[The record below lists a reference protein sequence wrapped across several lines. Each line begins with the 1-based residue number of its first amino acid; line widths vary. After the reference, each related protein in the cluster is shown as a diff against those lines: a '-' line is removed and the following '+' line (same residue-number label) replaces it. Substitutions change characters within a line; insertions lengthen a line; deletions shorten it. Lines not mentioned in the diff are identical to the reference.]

1 MKIPK
6 EKRRKDVEGG
16 VKHRSPL
23 SKATSVAVSAL
34 LALAM
39 FPIVAVADDEAS
51 EASEAPIQTQEN
63 LETQPVDDALGN
75 QTVDTGDSTA
85 AEQPEGS
92 SSVSDEAP
100 ETEDAPES
108 GNPAEG
114 ESVAGEDEQP
124 EAAKS
129 QTVSF
134 RFQHASVTIGSQDG
148 LTLDGPAAFEA
159 AVDRDLRFDAI
170 ADDGF
175 VIGEVTASNANGAVA
190 PVRDGDTY
198 VIAADAVKAGGLA
211 VDIAAVEADTEASDE
226 DGYEEG
232 DASDQE
238 ADGADASDPEEAD
251 DPAVSDEADDSEDPD
266 LESFGAFSAFDRE
279 SLVLEVGESKEIHGK
294 GNTDHRWRVSGE
306 EGIISLSDT
315 SDDTVTVTALKS
327 GAVTVVHDYSYVGWM
342 THTERFSV
350 SVTDTEPTA
359 AIDILE
365 ESATVFFNP
374 KGTNPSNDNL
384 AVTLHA
390 TTDPDDADVTW
401 TSSNPSIA
409 TVDQNGRVTATGRGE
424 GTVTITASSGDLLD
438 TCEVVVK
445 STKGQTPVY
454 IYLNV
459 SNLEDYN
466 FPGIEPNGS
475 GWYTIGYY
483 MLDERPTASSGAMD
497 ATISSWVANCI
508 RYSGNTGIPTDFLVS
523 IVESY
528 DLKVV
533 GTGADDYVSA
543 GNAWHLDLY
552 ASSASKTYPVTV
564 NYIDEGTGGILDTAT
579 GKYTIGSDV
588 SASWYKKAISGYT
601 FDYADPQSITVS
613 NSDKDVLN
621 LYYKKNRTITVSLA
635 DKTVEYDGQS
645 HSLDDPRISGGPSGL
660 TVDDLQVAVE
670 GGTGSEEG
678 DYAAT
683 LTGNE
688 TYTANGVVYDVVYR
702 GASLHIVKNTKLT
715 EIIADSD
722 SKVYDGQALTD
733 SGFSVVYDG
742 ATIHSDASGI
752 VTLPTGDTVTA
763 VVEGSQ
769 TDAGESANTVKSF
782 TVSGD
787 FDTENI
793 KKTNGILSVSKRL
806 VTFTGESGVRTF
818 TGTEIELTGVSVS
831 TGTDQGLVEGHSSNV
846 TASAKGTEAGNYG
859 GEITPKADVR
869 IKSGLKD
876 VTANY
881 DITVIPGALTI
892 VASAAEWSITLED
905 DTYTYDGQ
913 SHANAKTPVSNALSG
928 TTQFSYSF
936 SADSGY
942 VSDLGSLT
950 KVDAG
955 TYTIFVKATNP
966 NYQDPAFTQ
975 AKLVINPRAV
985 TLASASLEKK
995 YDGNPLTNAN
1005 AKDSGVTGGET
1016 VNENGLLI
1024 EDGWVAGEGASYV
1037 FTGSQL
1043 IQGSTANSFT
1053 YTLKDGTKA
1062 SNYLVSK
1069 SEGTLNVVSA
1079 QGEYE
1084 ITVEAKSDSVKY
1096 DGQAH
1101 SVSGFKTLEFT
1112 VNGKTYTVEG
1122 LTAEATGT
1130 DAGVYASN
1138 VVGTPVVR
1146 DASGNDVT
1154 ENFTVHI
1161 ANGALTIGKRSV
1173 TLTSATDS
1181 KQFDGK
1187 PLMNSGVTVGGDGW
1201 AAGEGASYSV
1211 TGFQKYSGSSK
1222 NVFSYTLDSGTKAQ
1236 NYDIT
1241 VIEGTLTVFDR
1252 TVKYAIELEANSY
1265 SGVYDGQSHSAEGVK
1280 TDRFV
1285 FDGVEYTVSGF
1296 ETSDPVSTDVAESAN
1311 IITAPTGFVVT
1322 DTDGVDVS
1330 SQFAVSTKNG
1340 SFSITPKPVTL
1351 SSQSKSWEY
1360 DGEEHSAPIVSGTDA
1375 FYKRDDISA
1384 SAPVVVKDV
1393 TESVCNEIVVSG
1405 ASGKPGLGNYEITK
1419 EEGTLSVAAK
1429 DGVKVTIAENSG
1441 TVTYDGAEHEV
1452 MGYSIAS
1459 IEIDGKASSLYGA
1472 TDFAFTGEQ
1481 SDATAR
1487 GIDAGT
1493 YEMNL
1498 TDEMFE
1504 NLNGN
1509 FKGVEFVVE
1518 DGSLIIEKRPA
1529 IVSGDGWDAEQ
1540 PYTGEEYFTDECSFQ
1555 NIVEGQIATISY
1567 ELKGKA
1573 PGSYE
1578 GRFGKEGEL
1587 DFRVEDPEGK
1597 DVTENYVLEA
1607 RPGSLTIV
1615 KGQIAYVT
1623 LSTADVVKEYDGKT
1637 YEAGVASAIDKNGHE
1652 VKVEYSVDGKYWID
1666 DPSRITATDV
1676 ADSVEIQVRASV
1688 ESVYEGYIYG
1698 TQKLVIEPRK
1708 VVVTGD
1714 GWTEEQPYTGKEYSK
1729 DTYSFENIVEGQT
1742 ATISYSLKG
1751 IQPGSYTGEFGD
1763 DFKVVAEG
1771 KDVSS
1776 NYELIDKIPGK
1787 LSIAQPE
1794 QAVPEGSDTPSEGK
1808 KPVAEKAVE
1817 LASKVAK
1824 TGDGIMLYALGIC
1837 GIAVAAGIVALA
1849 ARRKSGGKQ

>member
-1 MKIPK
+1 M
-6 EKRRKDVEGG
+6 
-16 VKHRSPL
+16 
-23 SKATSVAVSAL
+23 AVSAL

-63 LETQPVDDALGN
+63 LETQPVDDAPGN

-232 DASDQE
+232 DASDQK

-327 GAVTVVHDYSYVGWM
+327 GTVTVVHDYSYVGWM

-528 DLKVV
+528 DLKLV
-533 GTGADDYVSA
+533 GMGADDYVSA

-564 NYIDEGTGGILDTAT
+564 NYIDEGTGEILDTAT
-579 GKYTIGSDV
+579 GKYAIGSEV

-660 TVDDLQVAVE
+660 SIDDLDVVVE
-670 GGTGSEEG
+670 GCTGTEAG
-678 DYAAT
+678 DYSAT
-683 LTGNE
+683 ISGNE
-688 TYTANGVVYDVVYR
+688 IYTSNGVVYDVVYR

-793 KKTNGILSVSKRL
+793 KKTNGILSVSKRP

-955 TYTIFVKATNP
+955 TYTIFVKAMNP

-1122 LTAEATGT
+1122 LTAQADGT

-1222 NVFSYTLDSGTKAQ
+1222 NVFSYTLDSGTEAQ

-1360 DGEEHSAPIVSGTDA
+1360 DGEEHSAPFVSGTDA

-1429 DGVKVTIAENSG
+1429 DGVKVTIVENSG

-1452 MGYSIAS
+1452 TGYSIAS

-1698 TQKLVIEPRK
+1698 TQKLMIEPRK

-1729 DTYSFENIVEGQT
+1729 DTCSFENIVEGQT

>member
-1 MKIPK
+1 M
-6 EKRRKDVEGG
+6 
-16 VKHRSPL
+16 
-23 SKATSVAVSAL
+23 
-34 LALAM
+34 
-39 FPIVAVADDEAS
+39 
-51 EASEAPIQTQEN
+51 
-63 LETQPVDDALGN
+63 
-75 QTVDTGDSTA
+75 
-85 AEQPEGS
+85 
-92 SSVSDEAP
+92 
-100 ETEDAPES
+100 
-108 GNPAEG
+108 
-114 ESVAGEDEQP
+114 
-124 EAAKS
+124 
-129 QTVSF
+129 
-134 RFQHASVTIGSQDG
+134 
-148 LTLDGPAAFEA
+148 
-159 AVDRDLRFDAI
+159 
-170 ADDGF
+170 
-175 VIGEVTASNANGAVA
+175 
-190 PVRDGDTY
+190 
-198 VIAADAVKAGGLA
+198 
-211 VDIAAVEADTEASDE
+211 
-226 DGYEEG
+226 
-232 DASDQE
+232 
-238 ADGADASDPEEAD
+238 
-251 DPAVSDEADDSEDPD
+251 
-266 LESFGAFSAFDRE
+266 
-279 SLVLEVGESKEIHGK
+279 
-294 GNTDHRWRVSGE
+294 
-306 EGIISLSDT
+306 
-315 SDDTVTVTALKS
+315 
-327 GAVTVVHDYSYVGWM
+327 
-342 THTERFSV
+342 
-350 SVTDTEPTA
+350 
-359 AIDILE
+359 
-365 ESATVFFNP
+365 
-374 KGTNPSNDNL
+374 
-384 AVTLHA
+384 
-390 TTDPDDADVTW
+390 
-401 TSSNPSIA
+401 
-409 TVDQNGRVTATGRGE
+409 
-424 GTVTITASSGDLLD
+424 
-438 TCEVVVK
+438 
-445 STKGQTPVY
+445 
-454 IYLNV
+454 
-459 SNLEDYN
+459 
-466 FPGIEPNGS
+466 
-475 GWYTIGYY
+475 
-483 MLDERPTASSGAMD
+483 
-497 ATISSWVANCI
+497 
-508 RYSGNTGIPTDFLVS
+508 
-523 IVESY
+523 
-528 DLKVV
+528 
-533 GTGADDYVSA
+533 
-543 GNAWHLDLY
+543 
-552 ASSASKTYPVTV
+552 
-564 NYIDEGTGGILDTAT
+564 
-579 GKYTIGSDV
+579 
-588 SASWYKKAISGYT
+588 
-601 FDYADPQSITVS
+601 
-613 NSDKDVLN
+613 
-621 LYYKKNRTITVSLA
+621 
-635 DKTVEYDGQS
+635 
-645 HSLDDPRISGGPSGL
+645 
-660 TVDDLQVAVE
+660 
-670 GGTGSEEG
+670 
-678 DYAAT
+678 
-683 LTGNE
+683 
-688 TYTANGVVYDVVYR
+688 
-702 GASLHIVKNTKLT
+702 
-715 EIIADSD
+715 
-722 SKVYDGQALTD
+722 
-733 SGFSVVYDG
+733 
-742 ATIHSDASGI
+742 
-752 VTLPTGDTVTA
+752 
-763 VVEGSQ
+763 
-769 TDAGESANTVKSF
+769 
-782 TVSGD
+782 
-787 FDTENI
+787 
-793 KKTNGILSVSKRL
+793 
-806 VTFTGESGVRTF
+806 
-818 TGTEIELTGVSVS
+818 
-831 TGTDQGLVEGHSSNV
+831 
-846 TASAKGTEAGNYG
+846 
-859 GEITPKADVR
+859 R

-1222 NVFSYTLDSGTKAQ
+1222 NVFSYTLDSGTEAQ

-1429 DGVKVTIAENSG
+1429 DGVVVTIAENSG

-1597 DVTENYVLEA
+1597 DVTENYVLET

>member
-1 MKIPK
+1 MRVKIPK

-39 FPIVAVADDEAS
+39 FPIVAVADDDAS

-63 LETQPVDDALGN
+63 LETQPVDDAPGN

-148 LTLDGPAAFEA
+148 LTLDGSAAFEA

-198 VIAADAVKAGGLA
+198 VIAADAVKAGGLV
-211 VDIAAVEADTEASDE
+211 VDIAAVEADTETSDE
-226 DGYEEG
+226 DGYKEG

-251 DPAVSDEADDSEDPD
+251 NPAVSDEADDSEDPD

-327 GAVTVVHDYSYVGWM
+327 GTVTVVHDYSYVGWM

-374 KGTNPSNDNL
+374 KGINPSNDSL

-528 DLKVV
+528 DLKLV
-533 GTGADDYVSA
+533 GMGADDYVSA

-564 NYIDEGTGGILDTAT
+564 NYIDEGTGEILDTAT
-579 GKYTIGSDV
+579 GKYAIGSEV

-660 TVDDLQVAVE
+660 SIDDLDVVVE
-670 GGTGSEEG
+670 GGTGTEAG
-678 DYAAT
+678 DYSAT
-683 LTGNE
+683 ISGNE
-688 TYTANGVVYDVVYR
+688 IYTSNGVVYDVVYR

-831 TGTDQGLVEGHSSNV
+831 TGTDQGLVEGHSSNL

-913 SHANAKTPVSNALSG
+913 SHANA
-928 TTQFSYSF
+928 
-936 SADSGY
+936 
-942 VSDLGSLT
+942 
-950 KVDAG
+950 
-955 TYTIFVKATNP
+955 
-966 NYQDPAFTQ
+966 
-975 AKLVINPRAV
+975 
-985 TLASASLEKK
+985 
-995 YDGNPLTNAN
+995 
-1005 AKDSGVTGGET
+1005 
-1016 VNENGLLI
+1016 
-1024 EDGWVAGEGASYV
+1024 
-1037 FTGSQL
+1037 
-1043 IQGSTANSFT
+1043 
-1053 YTLKDGTKA
+1053 
-1062 SNYLVSK
+1062 
-1069 SEGTLNVVSA
+1069 
-1079 QGEYE
+1079 
-1084 ITVEAKSDSVKY
+1084 
-1096 DGQAH
+1096 
-1101 SVSGFKTLEFT
+1101 
-1112 VNGKTYTVEG
+1112 
-1122 LTAEATGT
+1122 
-1130 DAGVYASN
+1130 
-1138 VVGTPVVR
+1138 
-1146 DASGNDVT
+1146 
-1154 ENFTVHI
+1154 
-1161 ANGALTIGKRSV
+1161 
-1173 TLTSATDS
+1173 
-1181 KQFDGK
+1181 
-1187 PLMNSGVTVGGDGW
+1187 
-1201 AAGEGASYSV
+1201 
-1211 TGFQKYSGSSK
+1211 
-1222 NVFSYTLDSGTKAQ
+1222 
-1236 NYDIT
+1236 
-1241 VIEGTLTVFDR
+1241 
-1252 TVKYAIELEANSY
+1252 
-1265 SGVYDGQSHSAEGVK
+1265 
-1280 TDRFV
+1280 
-1285 FDGVEYTVSGF
+1285 
-1296 ETSDPVSTDVAESAN
+1296 
-1311 IITAPTGFVVT
+1311 
-1322 DTDGVDVS
+1322 
-1330 SQFAVSTKNG
+1330 
-1340 SFSITPKPVTL
+1340 
-1351 SSQSKSWEY
+1351 
-1360 DGEEHSAPIVSGTDA
+1360 
-1375 FYKRDDISA
+1375 
-1384 SAPVVVKDV
+1384 
-1393 TESVCNEIVVSG
+1393 
-1405 ASGKPGLGNYEITK
+1405 
-1419 EEGTLSVAAK
+1419 
-1429 DGVKVTIAENSG
+1429 
-1441 TVTYDGAEHEV
+1441 
-1452 MGYSIAS
+1452 
-1459 IEIDGKASSLYGA
+1459 
-1472 TDFAFTGEQ
+1472 
-1481 SDATAR
+1481 
-1487 GIDAGT
+1487 
-1493 YEMNL
+1493 
-1498 TDEMFE
+1498 
-1504 NLNGN
+1504 
-1509 FKGVEFVVE
+1509 
-1518 DGSLIIEKRPA
+1518 
-1529 IVSGDGWDAEQ
+1529 
-1540 PYTGEEYFTDECSFQ
+1540 
-1555 NIVEGQIATISY
+1555 
-1567 ELKGKA
+1567 
-1573 PGSYE
+1573 
-1578 GRFGKEGEL
+1578 
-1587 DFRVEDPEGK
+1587 
-1597 DVTENYVLEA
+1597 
-1607 RPGSLTIV
+1607 
-1615 KGQIAYVT
+1615 
-1623 LSTADVVKEYDGKT
+1623 
-1637 YEAGVASAIDKNGHE
+1637 
-1652 VKVEYSVDGKYWID
+1652 
-1666 DPSRITATDV
+1666 
-1676 ADSVEIQVRASV
+1676 
-1688 ESVYEGYIYG
+1688 
-1698 TQKLVIEPRK
+1698 
-1708 VVVTGD
+1708 
-1714 GWTEEQPYTGKEYSK
+1714 
-1729 DTYSFENIVEGQT
+1729 
-1742 ATISYSLKG
+1742 
-1751 IQPGSYTGEFGD
+1751 
-1763 DFKVVAEG
+1763 
-1771 KDVSS
+1771 
-1776 NYELIDKIPGK
+1776 
-1787 LSIAQPE
+1787 
-1794 QAVPEGSDTPSEGK
+1794 
-1808 KPVAEKAVE
+1808 
-1817 LASKVAK
+1817 
-1824 TGDGIMLYALGIC
+1824 
-1837 GIAVAAGIVALA
+1837 
-1849 ARRKSGGKQ
+1849 

>member
-1 MKIPK
+1 M
-6 EKRRKDVEGG
+6 
-16 VKHRSPL
+16 
-23 SKATSVAVSAL
+23 AVSAL

-63 LETQPVDDALGN
+63 LETQPVDDAPGN

-232 DASDQE
+232 DASDQK

-327 GAVTVVHDYSYVGWM
+327 GTVTVVHDYSYVGWM

-528 DLKVV
+528 DLKLV
-533 GTGADDYVSA
+533 GMGADDYVSV

-564 NYIDEGTGGILDTAT
+564 NYIDEGTGEILDTAT
-579 GKYTIGSDV
+579 GKYAIGSEV

-660 TVDDLQVAVE
+660 SIDDLDVVVE
-670 GGTGSEEG
+670 GGTGTEAG
-678 DYAAT
+678 DYSAT
-683 LTGNE
+683 ISGNE
-688 TYTANGVVYDVVYR
+688 IYTSNGVVYDVVYR

-831 TGTDQGLVEGHSSNV
+831 TGTDQGLVEGHSSNL

-955 TYTIFVKATNP
+955 TYTIFVKAMNP

-1122 LTAEATGT
+1122 LTAQADGT

-1222 NVFSYTLDSGTKAQ
+1222 NVFSYTLDSGTEAQ

-1340 SFSITPKPVTL
+1340 SF
-1351 SSQSKSWEY
+1351 
-1360 DGEEHSAPIVSGTDA
+1360 
-1375 FYKRDDISA
+1375 
-1384 SAPVVVKDV
+1384 
-1393 TESVCNEIVVSG
+1393 
-1405 ASGKPGLGNYEITK
+1405 
-1419 EEGTLSVAAK
+1419 
-1429 DGVKVTIAENSG
+1429 
-1441 TVTYDGAEHEV
+1441 
-1452 MGYSIAS
+1452 
-1459 IEIDGKASSLYGA
+1459 
-1472 TDFAFTGEQ
+1472 
-1481 SDATAR
+1481 
-1487 GIDAGT
+1487 
-1493 YEMNL
+1493 
-1498 TDEMFE
+1498 
-1504 NLNGN
+1504 
-1509 FKGVEFVVE
+1509 
-1518 DGSLIIEKRPA
+1518 
-1529 IVSGDGWDAEQ
+1529 
-1540 PYTGEEYFTDECSFQ
+1540 
-1555 NIVEGQIATISY
+1555 
-1567 ELKGKA
+1567 
-1573 PGSYE
+1573 
-1578 GRFGKEGEL
+1578 
-1587 DFRVEDPEGK
+1587 
-1597 DVTENYVLEA
+1597 
-1607 RPGSLTIV
+1607 
-1615 KGQIAYVT
+1615 
-1623 LSTADVVKEYDGKT
+1623 
-1637 YEAGVASAIDKNGHE
+1637 
-1652 VKVEYSVDGKYWID
+1652 
-1666 DPSRITATDV
+1666 
-1676 ADSVEIQVRASV
+1676 
-1688 ESVYEGYIYG
+1688 
-1698 TQKLVIEPRK
+1698 
-1708 VVVTGD
+1708 
-1714 GWTEEQPYTGKEYSK
+1714 
-1729 DTYSFENIVEGQT
+1729 
-1742 ATISYSLKG
+1742 
-1751 IQPGSYTGEFGD
+1751 
-1763 DFKVVAEG
+1763 
-1771 KDVSS
+1771 
-1776 NYELIDKIPGK
+1776 
-1787 LSIAQPE
+1787 
-1794 QAVPEGSDTPSEGK
+1794 
-1808 KPVAEKAVE
+1808 
-1817 LASKVAK
+1817 
-1824 TGDGIMLYALGIC
+1824 
-1837 GIAVAAGIVALA
+1837 
-1849 ARRKSGGKQ
+1849 

>member
-1 MKIPK
+1 MRVKIPK

-63 LETQPVDDALGN
+63 LETQPVDDAPGN

-198 VIAADAVKAGGLA
+198 VIAADAVKAGGLV
-211 VDIAAVEADTEASDE
+211 VDIAAVEADTETSDE
-226 DGYEEG
+226 DGCKEG

-327 GAVTVVHDYSYVGWM
+327 GTVTVVHDYSYVGWM

-528 DLKVV
+528 DLKLV
-533 GTGADDYVSA
+533 GMGADDYVSV

-564 NYIDEGTGGILDTAT
+564 NYIDEGTGEILDTAT
-579 GKYTIGSDV
+579 GKYAIGSEV

-660 TVDDLQVAVE
+660 SIDDLDVVVE
-670 GGTGSEEG
+670 GGTGTEAG
-678 DYAAT
+678 DYSAT
-683 LTGNE
+683 ISGNE
-688 TYTANGVVYDVVYR
+688 IYTSNGVVYDVVYR

-831 TGTDQGLVEGHSSNV
+831 TGTDQGLVEGHSSNL

-955 TYTIFVKATNP
+955 TYTIFVKAMNP

-1122 LTAEATGT
+1122 LTAQADGT

-1222 NVFSYTLDSGTKAQ
+1222 NVFSYTLDSGTEAQ

-1351 SSQSKSWEY
+1351 STESGSWEY
-1360 DGEEHSAPIVSGTDA
+1360 DGKEHSASTVSGTEGLYERDGITATASETVKNAGDSKANAIAVDGPDA
-1375 FYKRDDISA
+1375 
-1384 SAPVVVKDV
+1384 
-1393 TESVCNEIVVSG
+1393 
-1405 ASGKPGLGNYEITK
+1405 KPGLRNYVITK
-1419 EEGTLSVAAK
+1419 DEGTISVYAK
-1429 DGVKVTIAENSG
+1429 TGVVVTIAENSG
-1441 TVTYDGAEHEV
+1441 TVTYNGSEQEV
-1452 MGYSIAS
+1452 AGYDVRSIQVGFEAT
-1459 IEIDGKASSLYGA
+1459 GLYTEG
-1472 TDFAFTGEQ
+1472 DFRFTGT
-1481 SDATAR
+1481 DADETAK
-1487 GIDAGT
+1487 GTDAGT

-1498 TDEMFE
+1498 TPAMFE
-1504 NLNGN
+1504 NTNPN
-1509 FKGVEFVVE
+1509 FEDVRFV
-1518 DGSLIIEKRPA
+1518 I
-1529 IVSGDGWDAEQ
+1529 
-1540 PYTGEEYFTDECSFQ
+1540 
-1555 NIVEGQIATISY
+1555 
-1567 ELKGKA
+1567 
-1573 PGSYE
+1573 
-1578 GRFGKEGEL
+1578 
-1587 DFRVEDPEGK
+1587 
-1597 DVTENYVLEA
+1597 
-1607 RPGSLTIV
+1607 
-1615 KGQIAYVT
+1615 
-1623 LSTADVVKEYDGKT
+1623 
-1637 YEAGVASAIDKNGHE
+1637 
-1652 VKVEYSVDGKYWID
+1652 VDGAL
-1666 DPSRITATDV
+1666 T
-1676 ADSVEIQVRASV
+1676 
-1688 ESVYEGYIYG
+1688 
-1698 TQKLVIEPRK
+1698 IEPRK

-1714 GWTEEQPYTGKEYSK
+1714 GWDEEQPYTGEEYAK
-1729 DTYSFENIVEGQT
+1729 DTYKFENIVEGQT

-1763 DFKVVAEG
+1763 DFKVIAKG

-1776 NYELIDKIPGK
+1776 NYELTDKIPGK

-1794 QAVPEGSDTPSEGK
+1794 QVVPEGSDTPSEGK

-1824 TGDGIMLYALGIC
+1824 TGDGIVLYMLGIC

-1849 ARRKSGGKQ
+1849 ARRKSGSKQ